1 MAEGRRCPASAH
13 RHNRHAAAGHRGF
26 QKPLNRDL
34 SLPDWGAQDGE
45 YKTGKNGSGPGNGN
59 GGSNNSSNGAGSQ
72 GQPAAQSQPTQMADV
87 QQQAIGDVE
96 SFSLVV
102 GPSGEVTHCASG
114 GLRNVKNYPHFNQAC
129 K

>member
-1 MAEGRRCPASAH
+1 MVKC
-13 RHNRHAAAGHRGF
+13 AAAGYWGSRFKASLWEH
-26 QKPLNRDL
+26 K
-34 SLPDWGAQDGE
+34 SLPDGDAQDGE
-45 YKTGKNGSGPGNGN
+45 YKTGKNGSGAGNGN
-59 GGSNNSSNGAGSQ
+59 GSNNSSNGAGSQ
-72 GQPAAQSQPTQMADV
+72 GQPAAQSQPTHMADV
-87 QQQAIGDVE
+87 QQQVIGDVE